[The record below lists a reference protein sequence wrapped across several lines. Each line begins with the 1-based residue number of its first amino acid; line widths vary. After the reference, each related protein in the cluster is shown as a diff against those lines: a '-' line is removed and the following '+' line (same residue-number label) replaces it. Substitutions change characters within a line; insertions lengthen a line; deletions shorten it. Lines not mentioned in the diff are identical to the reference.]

1 MKFSF
6 AAFFAIYPMPAA
18 RPVSVAASRTDIT
31 SLFLDLIVYI
41 MLKFQSRSEVCGGAL
56 ARVPG
61 FVEGGP

>member
-41 MLKFQSRSEVCGGAL
+41 MLKFQSRGEVCGGAL